1 MVAKKTNLSSNSSSY
16 LLRTHSPVYLLTA
29 IILSL
34 ALAGFTISMPDHN
47 LRRKLERCLSHFY
60 TASLA
65 DRHIVLTDIK
75 ILKLSIRT
83 EKTDSAFSSRIIN
96 EKIGFI
102 KSDIENRLTQLN
114 SYSTIIRQGR
124 LLSSELFN
132 EALKKSE
139 TGTNELEPM
148 IGSFTGL
155 TTQFD
160 NLTRLLNSHQLDS
173 VQATGYVVLFKL
185 EARASQHTAILLDS
199 IHATFNLK
207 NKIERM
213 QDLDLDGM
221 DGKPI
226 LRKK

>member
-1 MVAKKTNLSSNSSSY
+1 M
-16 LLRTHSPVYLLTA
+16 
-29 IILSL
+29 
-34 ALAGFTISMPDHN
+34 
-47 LRRKLERCLSHFY
+47 
-60 TASLA
+60 
-65 DRHIVLTDIK
+65 
-75 ILKLSIRT
+75 
-83 EKTDSAFSSRIIN
+83 
-96 EKIGFI
+96 
-102 KSDIENRLTQLN
+102 
-114 SYSTIIRQGR
+114 
-124 LLSSELFN
+124 FN

-185 EARASQHTAILLDS
+185 EARASQNTAILLDS

-221 DGKPI
+221 DGKPT